1 MINSNHKNIYI
12 DYIKRKY
19 FLKREVKFLILKSI
33 FQNRSSANNLRL
45 YARLFIVNSKKR
57 YFLSFQKKKCVFSGQ
72 SKGIFKKFEISRH
85 VVKNFNNMG
94 LIQNITTKK

>member
-1 MINSNHKNIYI
+1 MINSNHKNIYK
-12 DYIKRKY
+12 DYIKRKC
-19 FLKREVKFLILKSI
+19 FLKKEIKFLILKSI
-33 FQNRSSANNLRL
+33 FQNRSSVAYVRMYSRVFTAL
-45 YARLFIVNSKKR
+45 SKKK

-85 VVKNFNNMG
+85 VVKSFNNMG